1 MPPVARVVGRVARD
15 EGVRWIRRA
24 RSPRAWTG
32 PKETA
37 LRAATFVSALAFR
50 GIPGNRWYVD
60 ITSQRPRLDAAGV
73 ALLATYGG
81 VGEIG
86 AHPGYV
92 DDELRATD
100 SLVDDRRKDL
110 EVLTDPLLRTA
121 LGSEAVRWRVP

>member
-1 MPPVARVVGRVARD
+1 VARD

-24 RSPRAWTG
+24 RSPRAWAG

-37 LRAATFVSALAFR
+37 LRTATFVSALAFR

-60 ITSQRPRLDAAGV
+60 ITTQRPRLDAAGV

-81 VGEIG
+81 VGEIS

-92 DDELRATD
+92 DDDLRAIDT
-100 SLVDDRRKDL
+100 LVDERPRDL
-110 EVLTDPLLRTA
+110 EILTDPLLRTA
-121 LGSEAVRWRVP
+121 FGSEAVRWRVP